1 MYIIL
6 ILILISNLTI
16 AGAILFSKL
25 YTPKQPAPKVIT
37 PPAPAKPAEATPK
50 AFENAF
56 FPFDASIAQT
66 MQLFNGLDITP
77 PEQDKS
83 SKERK

>member
-16 AGAILFSKL
+16 TGAILFSKL
-25 YTPKQPAPKVIT
+25 YTPKESTPKIII
-37 PPAPAKPAEATPK
+37 PPAPANPTEDVQKV
-50 AFENAF
+50 FENAF

-66 MQLFNGLDITP
+66 MQLFNGLDITQ
-77 PEQDKS
+77 PEQDES
-83 SKERK
+83 PKERK